1 MMVFRNRFR
10 GAVVPAFVK
19 LARVSAG
26 AMGAIGA
33 IVLCACNEARAAQAP
48 AASADAPSITAQAAP
63 AANTAMHTDARPASF
78 AAPASS
84 AWTLD
89 RLMATLAQKKS
100 GRAIFTETK
109 YLAIADQPVVSS
121 GELSF
126 TAPDHLEKRTLSPK
140 PEDLVVDGD
149 KLTVARNDHRYTL
162 ALAQYPEL
170 AAFIESIRATLAGNR
185 YALEQVYKVAVA
197 GEGDGWTL
205 TLTPLDSRLRKNV
218 SEITLRGTRDMLHSV
233 AIQQADGDRSLMRLQ
248 NAGAP

>member
-1 MMVFRNRFR
+1 MMVFRNRSR
-10 GAVVPAFVK
+10 AAVVPARAC
-19 LARVSAG
+19 LALMSAG
-26 AMGAIGA
+26 VIG
-33 IVLCACNEARAAQAP
+33 LCACIDASASQAL
-48 AASADAPSITAQAAP
+48 AASADAPSVTAQAVPP
-63 AANTAMHTDARPASF
+63 AKASMHTDARATSSS
-78 AAPASS
+78 SS

-100 GRAIFTETK
+100 GHATFTETK

-185 YALEQVYKVAVA
+185 YVLEQVYKVAVA